1 MYTSKIIFLFKKS
14 NLLNNC
20 LFIGIPED
28 HRKTQYSL
36 EFITNQQ
43 DKKTQAYHITDIEEW
58 KKTLYVYP
66 VSEGINPLKESLEK
80 ESSQAD

>member
-1 MYTSKIIFLFKKS
+1 M
-14 NLLNNC
+14 
-20 LFIGIPED
+20 
-28 HRKTQYSL
+28 QYSL
-36 EFITNQQ
+36 EFITDHNRTNNQK

-80 ESSQAD
+80 ESPQAN